1 MGETLIERR
10 NLIGGQWVDARSGA
24 RMHVVDPATDEVIAT
39 VPSCGPEDARAAV
52 DAASA
57 AWPQWRARTAGDRAA
72 LLRRFAAAMLERT
85 DELARTMVREGGKP
99 LVEARGE
106 IVYAASFLAVA
117 ADEATRESGVLVP
130 PSHPDKRILALRQPV
145 GVAAAITP
153 WNFPAAMITRKL
165 GPALAVGCP
174 MIVKPAGQTPLTALA
189 LGELA
194 VAAGFPP
201 GVVQVITGKPTDIVA
216 TWFADSRVRK
226 VSFTGS
232 TEVGRLLVRQ
242 SAEHITRLSL
252 ELGGHAP
259 FLVFDDADVDAAV
272 RGAMVNKF
280 RNSGQTCICANRFF
294 VQHGIYDAFVA
305 KLEQAMK
312 GLVLG
317 HGLDE
322 GVTIGPLID
331 DDGVR
336 KVQRHVEDA
345 RAHGAKIR
353 MGGHVTR
360 PRAGLAERFFEP
372 TIVEGFGP
380 DMLLAHEET
389 FGPVVPIRRFADE
402 REAIELANDSPFGL
416 AAYLF
421 ARDVSRVF
429 RVAEALEYGI
439 VGANDGAPSTA
450 QAPFG
455 GMKTSGLGR
464 EGGRWGLEA
473 YLETKYVSLGL

>member
-1 MGETLIERR
+1 MVERR
-10 NLIGGQWVDARSGA
+10 NLIGGQWIDAHSGA
-24 RMHVVDPATDEVIAT
+24 RMNVVDPATDELVAT
-39 VPSCGPEDARAAV
+39 VPSCGAGEARAAV

-57 AWPQWRARTAGDRAA
+57 AWPQWRARTAGDRAT
-72 LLRRFAAAMLERT
+72 LLRKFAAAVLERA

-99 LVEARGE
+99 LGEARGE
-106 IVYAASFLAVA
+106 MVYAASFLSVA
-117 ADEATRESGVLVP
+117 ADEATRTAGDLVP
-130 PSHPDKRILALRQPV
+130 SSHADKRILALRQPV
-145 GVAAAITP
+145 GVAVAITP
-153 WNFPAAMITRKL
+153 WNVPAAMITRKL

-189 LGELA
+189 LGEIAQA
-194 VAAGFPP
+194 VGFPP
-201 GVVQVITGKPTDIVA
+201 GVVQVITGKSSELVQ
-216 TWFADSRVRK
+216 TWFADPRVRK

-232 TEVGRLLVRQ
+232 TEVGRTLVRQ
-242 SAEHITRLSL
+242 SADNITRLSL

-272 RGAMVNKF
+272 RGAMANKF
-280 RNSGQTCICANRFF
+280 RNSGQTCICANRFY
-294 VQHGIYDAFVA
+294 VQSGIYDELVA
-305 KLEQAMK
+305 KLERAMK

-336 KVQRHVEDA
+336 KVQRHVDDA

-360 PRAGLAERFFEP
+360 PRPGLTERFYQP
-372 TIVEGFGP
+372 TIVDGFGS

-389 FGPVVPIRRFADE
+389 FGPVVPIRRFTDE
-402 REAIELANDSPFGL
+402 REVIELANDSPFGL

-439 VGANDGAPSTA
+439 VGVNDGAPSTA

-464 EGGRWGLEA
+464 EGGRWGLDA
-473 YLETKYVSLGL
+473 YLET